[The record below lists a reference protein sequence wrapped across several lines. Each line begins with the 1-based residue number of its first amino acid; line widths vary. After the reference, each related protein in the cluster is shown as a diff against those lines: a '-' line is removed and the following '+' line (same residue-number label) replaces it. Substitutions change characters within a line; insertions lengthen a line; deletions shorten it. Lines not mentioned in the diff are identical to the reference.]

1 MLMKLKGLDY
11 YIYIY
16 YTKEGKGRNIYMSNM
31 SVKNVG
37 EFTFLSK
44 IFRFINISLRT

>member
-11 YIYIY
+11 YIYI
-16 YTKEGKGRNIYMSNM
+16 EGKGRNIYMSNM